1 MSDNVLAPPSPRK
14 ETPARILLPY
24 MRVSTGDAGAV
35 SGVRGTRSGSERQNR
50 GMKRLLRI
58 LLNVTTAMSLLLF
71 VVTMILWARSHWVND
86 HLWLSPRRGVHY
98 DISSRPGLIL
108 ISRSAL
114 TGRTSDIYSD
124 SLDRGPGWSFE
135 SSALP
140 KTRVSPFTP
149 EGSHRAW
156 QWLGFDHLAYVQNWP
171 SYGLRTFRRIIF
183 PMWSAALAS
192 ALPSIPP
199 LVRIV
204 RRKKW
209 RSAGACPTCG
219 YDLRATPDR
228 CPECGTIPRS

>member
-1 MSDNVLAPPSPRK
+1 
-14 ETPARILLPY
+14 
-24 MRVSTGDAGAV
+24 
-35 SGVRGTRSGSERQNR
+35 
-50 GMKRLLRI
+50 MKRLLRI
-58 LLNVTTAMSLLLF
+58 LLHATTAMSLLLF
-71 VVTMILWARSHWVND
+71 VVTMILWARSYWMTD

-98 DISSRPGLIL
+98 DVSSRPGLIL

-140 KTRVSPFTP
+140 KTPVSPFTP
-149 EGSHRAW
+149 EGSHPAW
-156 QWLGFDHLAYVQNWP
+156 QWLGFDHLAYAQSGR
-171 SYGLRTFRRIIF
+171 SYGSRTFRRIIF
-183 PMWSAALAS
+183 PTWSVALVS
-192 ALPSIPP
+192 ALPSIPL

-209 RSAGACPTCG
+209 GSAGRCPACG

-228 CPECGTIPRS
+228 CPECGTTAARSAARTTSS